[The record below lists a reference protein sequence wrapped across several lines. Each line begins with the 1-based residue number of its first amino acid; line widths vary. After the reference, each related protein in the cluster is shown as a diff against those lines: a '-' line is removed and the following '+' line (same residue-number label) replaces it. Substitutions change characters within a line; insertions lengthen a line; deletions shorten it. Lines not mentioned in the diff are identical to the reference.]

1 MMTDAPTGHFQ
12 SIVLQPHAG
21 QFVIDELPAIV
32 LCCAAWVYGG
42 MEGLPLTALAV
53 SVAALLSLALL
64 YRFIYLRRTRY
75 HIGSEQLISRH
86 GVLSRKTDYMEQY
99 RIVDFVEHQ
108 SLMQQ
113 LCGLKTVRIFSMDR
127 NTPRLDLVG
136 IRHNF
141 DVVTL
146 IRERVEYNKRK
157 KGIYLLAE
165 LNYKRFM
172 FKKLC
177 ILLIFS
183 KLNEIKHL
191 IDKYRMH
198 NLYAIFAKLLN
209 ICKQIAG
216 NLVNE
221 SGNVPRRG
229 VVPKFS
235 DLEVVALNMA
245 SEAVGI
251 DSESLLFANLQEYRV
266 EIPNLISRRQYNDRR
281 KITSS
286 LCNAIRER
294 MVAKMDGGEDYF
306 CIDSKPIE
314 VCRIARSKRCSMGKK
329 DFSKAPG
336 VGYCASQSMYY
347 YGYKLH
353 AVCGLSGVIHS
364 FDLTKASVHDIHYLK
379 DVKVDYSNCTVIG
392 DRGYISA
399 QVQLDLFETTNI
411 RLEVPYRC
419 NQKEWKP
426 TFPAFAKARKRIET
440 IFSQL
445 CDQFM
450 IIRNY
455 AKDTD
460 GLFARIIGKISAL
473 TILQY
478 INYKNEKPIGR
489 VKYALF

>member
-1 MMTDAPTGHFQ
+1 MCIFKKK
-12 SIVLQPHAG
+12 IVYIL
-21 QFVIDELPAIV
+21 
-32 LCCAAWVYGG
+32 
-42 MEGLPLTALAV
+42 
-53 SVAALLSLALL
+53 
-64 YRFIYLRRTRY
+64 
-75 HIGSEQLISRH
+75 
-86 GVLSRKTDYMEQY
+86 
-99 RIVDFVEHQ
+99 
-108 SLMQQ
+108 
-113 LCGLKTVRIFSMDR
+113 
-127 NTPRLDLVG
+127 N
-136 IRHNF
+136 
-141 DVVTL
+141 
-146 IRERVEYNKRK
+146 
-157 KGIYLLAE
+157 LLAE

-399 QVQLDLFETTNI
+399 QVQLDLFETANI

-440 IFSQL
+440 LFSQL

>member
-1 MMTDAPTGHFQ
+1 
-12 SIVLQPHAG
+12 
-21 QFVIDELPAIV
+21 
-32 LCCAAWVYGG
+32 
-42 MEGLPLTALAV
+42 
-53 SVAALLSLALL
+53 
-64 YRFIYLRRTRY
+64 
-75 HIGSEQLISRH
+75 
-86 GVLSRKTDYMEQY
+86 
-99 RIVDFVEHQ
+99 
-108 SLMQQ
+108 
-113 LCGLKTVRIFSMDR
+113 
-127 NTPRLDLVG
+127 
-136 IRHNF
+136 
-141 DVVTL
+141 
-146 IRERVEYNKRK
+146 
-157 KGIYLLAE
+157 
-165 LNYKRFM
+165 M

-183 KLNEIKHL
+183 KLKVTKLL

-251 DSESLLFANLQEYRV
+251 DSESLLLAKLQEYRV

-286 LCNAIRER
+286 LCNAIREK
-294 MVAKMDGGEDYF
+294 MVSEMDGDEDYF

-329 DFSKAPG
+329 DFRKAPG

-353 AVCGLSGVIHS
+353 AVCGLSGIIHS

-399 QVQLDLFETTNI
+399 QAQLDLFETANI

-440 IFSQL
+440 LFSQL